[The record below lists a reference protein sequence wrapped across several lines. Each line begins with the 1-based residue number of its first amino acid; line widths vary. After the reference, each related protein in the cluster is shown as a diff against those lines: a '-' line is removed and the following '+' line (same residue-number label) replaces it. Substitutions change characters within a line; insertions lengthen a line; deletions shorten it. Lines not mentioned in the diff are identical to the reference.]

1 MRDLHQLAPPV
12 AFFHLPIDQSCCHL
26 PLPYFAP
33 SANYMEPLSE
43 MGRQGIEVQIEAIAG
58 EEREAAKKQEAM

>member
-1 MRDLHQLAPPV
+1 
-12 AFFHLPIDQSCCHL
+12 
-26 PLPYFAP
+26 
-33 SANYMEPLSE
+33 MEPLSE